1 MAHGKSKG
9 KMFPVFTDRI
19 KALEE
24 SAKEAAES
32 FKSGYTTYKKWA
44 VPKDTVNLLHV
55 PSMHM
60 PNWDRFEV
68 NQHYSETVLGQ
79 PGEASGTVADLVA
92 VKVQNDFMAV
102 EERAFRLRHASIAR
116 CNALA
121 HGRLEEQG
129 DKQES
134 VFEYLKLTLENI
146 IKAGQVS

>member
-19 KALEE
+19 AALEE

-32 FKSGYTTYKKWA
+32 FQFGYATYKKWA
-44 VPKDTVNLLHV
+44 IPKNTANLWHV

-60 PNWDRFEV
+60 PTWDRFDI
-68 NQHYSETVLGQ
+68 NQHYSETVLGE
-79 PGEASGTVADLVA
+79 PGENSGTVADLVA

-102 EERAFRLRHASIAR
+102 EERAFRLRHASVAR

-121 HGRLEEQG
+121 HGRLKEQG